1 MKSSNKNS
9 GKTRN
14 STSKIIDSGAAYYIA
29 ATVPGGLATL
39 VQCARAELAA
49 NNALKTNHNNLT
61 SKMDSL
67 LDSQVP
73 TQPRESH
80 QNLESL
86 ADNTQQDAG
95 TGASQSTLNS
105 TPNIA

>member
-1 MKSSNKNS
+1 MKPSNKNS

-14 STSKIIDSGAAYYIA
+14 STSKIRDSGAAHYIA

-73 TQPRESH
+73 TQPR
-80 QNLESL
+80 
-86 ADNTQQDAG
+86 
-95 TGASQSTLNS
+95 
-105 TPNIA
+105 